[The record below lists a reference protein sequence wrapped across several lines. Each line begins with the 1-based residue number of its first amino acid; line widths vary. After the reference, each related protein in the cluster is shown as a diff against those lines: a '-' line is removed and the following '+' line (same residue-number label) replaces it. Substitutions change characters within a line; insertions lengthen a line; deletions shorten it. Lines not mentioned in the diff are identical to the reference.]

1 LFRKNL
7 RHFFFQAKNGVAETG
22 AQINAACIAVVDAFA
37 SNTDDT
43 DDGRFTND
51 SHHSHHSS
59 YGNDSVPHKPVA
71 SQHNTVASHQQV
83 TSQSSN
89 VTQQQQ
95 QHSNMTHSMTQG
107 YHLPAKKPR
116 LDQPPVLTL
125 QEANDLKEQ
134 ISQLH
139 PGVNII
145 KLFSLSVTPRQNKL
159 MCFSYQVFSA

>member
-1 LFRKNL
+1 M
-7 RHFFFQAKNGVAETG
+7 
-22 AQINAACIAVVDAFA
+22 
-37 SNTDDT
+37 
-43 DDGRFTND
+43 
-51 SHHSHHSS
+51 
-59 YGNDSVPHKPVA
+59 PHKPVA

-145 KLFSLSVTPRQNKL
+145 KLFSLSVTLRQNKL
-159 MCFSYQVFSA
+159 MCCCQLSPIVVCMTVENLIFHVFRHQCKKQHSCKVLIHF